1 LEKDVRAGTFV
12 AAVSKQMECAVACA
26 GDNREARC
34 AINLAKYVRPEN
46 LRADGAACILR
57 VWRRGFISMGVQN
70 QRPDHNIDF
79 SRLQTRTNKIL
90 TESRYF
96 SKSKIAKISSKL
108 LIEMGATRRNTG
120 MTFGPSRE
128 GNL

>member
-1 LEKDVRAGTFV
+1 
-12 AAVSKQMECAVACA
+12 MECAVACA

-46 LRADGAACILR
+46 LRTDGAACILR

-90 TESRYF
+90 TESHYF
-96 SKSKIAKISSKL
+96 SKSKTAKISSKL
-108 LIEMGATRRNTG
+108 LNEMGATRRNTG